1 MDYWFGSSAL
11 CFMHLVLGH
20 SLNIFL
26 AFFFFTGQVTGY
38 PGRVTGQPVFV
49 SSQKNRF
56 RIRYFLSQVRSENSD
71 PFCHVQKIGGG
82 GVLSKPKGA
91 IAPLPPFSPPIDNS
105 VHGSSLLDS
114 RDFLTQPALIGL
126 RNLQ

>member
-1 MDYWFGSSAL
+1 M
-11 CFMHLVLGH
+11 
-20 SLNIFL
+20 
-26 AFFFFTGQVTGY
+26 GY
-38 PGRVTGQPVFV
+38 PGRITGQPVFV

-56 RIRYFLSQVRSENSD
+56 RVRHFSGWGRSENSD
-71 PFCHVQKIGGG
+71 PFCHVQKIQGGG

-91 IAPLPPFSPPIDNS
+91 IAPLAPFSPPMDTS

-114 RDFLTQPALIGL
+114 GDFLTQPALIGL